1 MKLKHLD
8 LFSGIGGFSLGL
20 ERTGGFETVGF
31 CDSDKKTH
39 LVLKKHWAAV
49 PIYDDVSTLKG
60 SDLGT
65 IDIITGGFPCQD
77 LSVAGKGAGLAG
89 ARSGLWFEFHRLI
102 KETQPKWVIAENV
115 AVLRSR
121 GLDQVLRSL
130 DEIGYDAEWHCIP
143 ASAVGAPHRRD
154 RIWIVAHPRH
164 RGGRYDIGSGF
175 GGDGKREN
183 EKTIRASKTTAIAG
197 SSQTPDALAYSNG
210 CLEANGGKCT
220 DFKRKGDGGG
230 VEQRGSGQDD
240 RQGCIRGSRGC
251 SKDDV
256 AYSNNTGNRTSEHD
270 LNTEWSE
277 TNEGWEEQPFSRV
290 SGCGQTLANSTSIGS
305 SGQREFEQPKYPTQ
319 IVSRET
325 IKPEHGSVSDFW
337 KTEPQLGRV
346 VDGIPNRMDRL
357 KQLGNSLVPQI
368 PEMIGYAILQQE
380 RNLL

>member
-1 MKLKHLD
+1 MKLRHLD

-20 ERTGGFETVGF
+20 ERTGGFQTMGF
-31 CDSDKKTH
+31 CDNDKKTH
-39 LVLKKHWAAV
+39 LVLKKHWPNV

-65 IDIITGGFPCQD
+65 IEIITGGFPCQD

-164 RGGRYDIGSGF
+164 RGGGYDIGSGF

-197 SSQTPDALAYSNG
+197 SSQTPDALAYTSKLQ
-210 CLEANGGKCT
+210 C
-220 DFKRKGDGGG
+220 DG
-230 VEQRGSGQDD
+230 
-240 RQGCIRGSRGC
+240 
-251 SKDDV
+251 SKDNSRISMEPEEKPKSGNSSGKEAL
-256 AYSNNTGNRTSEHD
+256 AYSTG
-270 LNTEWSE
+270 
-277 TNEGWEEQPFSRV
+277 
-290 SGCGQTLANSTSIGS
+290 IGS
-305 SGQREFEQPKYPTQ
+305 SGQGEFEQPKYPTQ

-337 KTEPQLGRV
+337 ETEPQLGRV
-346 VDGIPNRMDRL
+346 ADGIPNRLDRL

-368 PEMIGYAILQQE
+368 PEIIGYAILEQE

>member
-1 MKLKHLD
+1 MTEGRLDLKLRHLD

-130 DEIGYDAEWHCIP
+130 DEIGYDAEWHCIS

-164 RGGRYDIGSGF
+164 RSGRYDIGSGF

-183 EKTIRASKTTAIAG
+183 EKTIGASKTTAIAG

-230 VEQRGSGQDD
+230 VEQRGSGSDD

-256 AYSNNTGNRTSEHD
+256 AYTDSKWQLQQEGIEQNQRGRSCNSSIQKPVAYSGSEGLERLRIRTLS
-270 LNTEWSE
+270 TEPQESMPSSCGSIVRSV
-277 TNEGWEEQPFSRV
+277 TN
-290 SGCGQTLANSTSIGS
+290 
-305 SGQREFEQPKYPTQ
+305 
-319 IVSRET
+319 
-325 IKPEHGSVSDFW
+325 SDFW
-337 KTEPQLGRV
+337 ETEPQLGRV
-346 VDGIPNRMDRL
+346 ADGIPNRMDRL

-380 RNLL
+380 RNQ

>member
-1 MKLKHLD
+1 VTEGRLDLKLKHLD

-77 LSVAGKGAGLAG
+77 LSVAGKGAGLSG

-130 DEIGYDAEWHCIP
+130 DEIGYDAEWHCIS

-164 RGGRYDIGSGF
+164 RGGRYFGSSEERHNTQRQRTTDSDTISGSG
-175 GGDGKREN
+175 DKPE
-183 EKTIRASKTTAIAG
+183 
-197 SSQTPDALAYSNG
+197 ALAYADSEWQLQQEGIEQN
-210 CLEANGGKCT
+210 
-220 DFKRKGDGGG
+220 
-230 VEQRGSGQDD
+230 QRGWSCNSGIQK
-240 RQGCIRGSRGC
+240 S
-251 SKDDV
+251 V
-256 AYSNNTGNRTSEHD
+256 AYTGGEGLERLRIRTLS
-270 LNTEWSE
+270 TESQE
-277 TNEGWEEQPFSRV
+277 SVSSSCGSIVRSVTN
-290 SGCGQTLANSTSIGS
+290 
-305 SGQREFEQPKYPTQ
+305 
-319 IVSRET
+319 
-325 IKPEHGSVSDFW
+325 SDFW

-346 VDGIPNRMDRL
+346 ADGIPNRLDRL

-380 RNLL
+380 RNQL

>member
-77 LSVAGKGAGLAG
+77 LSVAGKGAGLSG

-115 AVLRSR
+115 AVLRCR

-164 RGGRYDIGSGF
+164 RGGRDF
-175 GGDGKREN
+175 
-183 EKTIRASKTTAIAG
+183 G
-197 SSQTPDALAYSNG
+197 SSQERHNTQRQWT
-210 CLEANGGKCT
+210 T
-220 DFKRKGDGGG
+220 DSDSIG
-230 VEQRGSGQDD
+230 GSGGQ
-240 RQGCIRGSRGC
+240 SA
-251 SKDDV
+251 SV
-256 AYSNNTGNRTSEHD
+256 AYSGSEGLERLRIRTLS
-270 LNTEWSE
+270 TEPQESLSSSCGSIVRSV
-277 TNEGWEEQPFSRV
+277 TN
-290 SGCGQTLANSTSIGS
+290 
-305 SGQREFEQPKYPTQ
+305 
-319 IVSRET
+319 
-325 IKPEHGSVSDFW
+325 SDFW

-346 VDGIPNRMDRL
+346 ADGIPNRMDRL

-368 PEMIGYAILQQE
+368 PEMLGYAILQQE
-380 RNLL
+380 RNLLCAADPVMRR

>member
-164 RGGRYDIGSGF
+164 RGGRHFGIAQERHNTQRQRTTDSDSIGGSG
-175 GGDGKREN
+175 GQS
-183 EKTIRASKTTAIAG
+183 AS
-197 SSQTPDALAYSNG
+197 
-210 CLEANGGKCT
+210 
-220 DFKRKGDGGG
+220 
-230 VEQRGSGQDD
+230 
-240 RQGCIRGSRGC
+240 
-251 SKDDV
+251 V
-256 AYSNNTGNRTSEHD
+256 AYSGSEGLERLRIRTLS
-270 LNTEWSE
+270 TEPQESLSSSCCSIVRSV
-277 TNEGWEEQPFSRV
+277 TN
-290 SGCGQTLANSTSIGS
+290 
-305 SGQREFEQPKYPTQ
+305 
-319 IVSRET
+319 
-325 IKPEHGSVSDFW
+325 SDFW

-346 VDGIPNRMDRL
+346 ADGIPNRMDRL

-368 PEMIGYAILQQE
+368 PEIIGYAILEQE